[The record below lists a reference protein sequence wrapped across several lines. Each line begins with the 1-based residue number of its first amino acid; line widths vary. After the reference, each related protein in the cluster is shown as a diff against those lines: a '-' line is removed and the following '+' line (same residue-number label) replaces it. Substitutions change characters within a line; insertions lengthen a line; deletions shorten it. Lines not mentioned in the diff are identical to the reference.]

1 MANCPSFYPGR
12 SQHEAYP
19 SPFFLDLRTWSLDV
33 DGMERLL
40 TSSMAL
46 WKKEKLGN
54 SGGLRV
60 NGWIM
65 PLKTFCLSEILEFLG
80 LLGLIIYRC
89 ACRMIIFCVQSRAS
103 LFSIL
108 LEIIYRME
116 YTPVQFGSPTWL
128 NLECGKCMKAT
139 QSWNLRI
146 VHK

>member
-60 NGWIM
+60 NGWII
-65 PLKTFCLSEILEFLG
+65 PLKMFYLFEILEFLG
-80 LLGLIIYRC
+80 LVGVIIYRY
-89 ACRMIIFCVQSRAS
+89 ARRMIICCVQSRAS

-108 LEIIYRME
+108 LEILYSMD
-116 YTPVQFGSPTWL
+116 YTPVQFGNPTWL
-128 NLECGKCMKAT
+128 NLECGKCIKAT
-139 QSWNLRI
+139 QSWNLR
-146 VHK
+146 VAHK